1 MYKAIVFDLDGT
13 LLDTLGD
20 LANATNAALKEYG
33 YPVRERAEIR
43 NFVGNGAAKL
53 LERASGVRGAACDRL
68 LAYFKVY
75 YGEHCKEETK
85 PYDGI
90 EELLHTL
97 KERGIATAVV
107 SNKPDYAVKLLAKE
121 YFPAY
126 MQAAVGEREAD
137 GIRKKPAPDSL
148 FAVMEE
154 LGVKK
159 AETLFVGDSEVDIQT
174 AKNAGV
180 DCVSVDWGFKDR
192 AFLEENGATKI
203 ISRPSELLRCIL

>member
-13 LLDTLGD
+13 LLNTLGD

-33 YPVRERAEIR
+33 YPLREREEIR
-43 NFVGNGAAKL
+43 NFVGNGAVKL
-53 LERASGVRGAACDRL
+53 LERASGVSGAACDKL

-90 EELLHTL
+90 EALLHTL

-121 YFPAY
+121 YFSDF

-148 FAVMEE
+148 FAVMKE

-180 DCVSVDWGFKDR
+180 DCVSVDWGFKDKE
-192 AFLEENGATKI
+192 FLKENGATRI
-203 ISRPSELLRCIL
+203 ISYPSELLECL